1 MLIASIKNFGI
12 ASILCLQGRIVQG
25 ETEALRKAVDSQAG
39 ARVLILD
46 LAGVSIIDA
55 GGLGLLLE
63 LREQTR
69 AKGIDFKL
77 MNLRRPV
84 RRLLEITRLNSVFAV
99 TSSEEV
105 FAQARWALQ
114 ASLTDLAP
122 CA

>member
-1 MLIASIKNFGI
+1 M
-12 ASILCLQGRIVQG
+12 QG